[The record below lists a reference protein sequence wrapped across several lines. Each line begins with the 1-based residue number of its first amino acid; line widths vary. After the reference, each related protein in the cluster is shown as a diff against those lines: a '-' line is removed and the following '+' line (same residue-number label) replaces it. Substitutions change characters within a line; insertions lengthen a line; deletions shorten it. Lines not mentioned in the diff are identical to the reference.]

1 MRLPNRIH
9 SYIWKYRAMK
19 SLPATLAIVVLFGT
33 LGCNVGNAPSGMSE
47 SDAKA
52 AIANMKPEDRIR
64 AIASSPMKQADKERE
79 YAKIES
85 ESGVKASEV
94 LKGGTTVPGR

>member
-1 MRLPNRIH
+1 
-9 SYIWKYRAMK
+9 MK
-19 SLPATLAIVVLFGT
+19 ILSAVLCTFALFSA
-33 LGCNVGNAPSGMSE
+33 LGCNAGNAPSGMSE

-94 LKGGTTVPGR
+94 LKGGAAVPGR